1 MKKLFSSM
9 VVVALAI
16 SAMLFMGGC
25 KITPEQAKVIAQNAG
40 IYSAVIWIAVDNP
53 TSNQI
58 AEVKGILDVI
68 KDNAT
73 KIESG
78 KTYVEV
84 VYPEVVKVIDTKI
97 PPQDRPF
104 CKAAAMTLLNGL
116 DTLFA
121 MHPDWK
127 ADQTLALQIVDA
139 YIVGA
144 QSGLGMDEG
153 SDIMKQARAAAAAR
167 AKIYSAK

>member
-78 KTYVEV
+78 KT
-84 VYPEVVKVIDTKI
+84 
-97 PPQDRPF
+97 
-104 CKAAAMTLLNGL
+104 
-116 DTLFA
+116 
-121 MHPDWK
+121 
-127 ADQTLALQIVDA
+127 
-139 YIVGA
+139 
-144 QSGLGMDEG
+144 
-153 SDIMKQARAAAAAR
+153 
-167 AKIYSAK
+167 